1 MRSLKMGLAAA
12 MVICALS
19 ATAQA
24 DCVKVEA
31 LGEAVTHDIAEVF
44 CDARSRKHHL
54 WEGSRGQGPC
64 PHDVRRWLRYNDV
77 SLLADGVQSDGTPYL
92 LRRLAL
98 LAHVTPMLGANEE

>member
-1 MRSLKMGLAAA
+1 MRSLKLGLAATA
-12 MVICALS
+12 VICALS

-31 LGEAVTHDIAEVF
+31 LGEAVTHDIAYRL
-44 CDARSRKHHL
+44 CDARSCKRHL
-54 WEGSRGQGPC
+54 WEGSRGQGSC
-64 PHDVRRWLRYNDV
+64 PHEVRRRLSYNDV
-77 SLLADGVQSDGTPYL
+77 SLLADGVQSDGTPHL

>member
-1 MRSLKMGLAAA
+1 MRSLKLGFAAA
-12 MVICALS
+12 AVICALS

-24 DCVKVEA
+24 DCIKVES

-44 CDARSRKHHL
+44 ATHGLANIIYGKGRVGK
-54 WEGSRGQGPC
+54 GPC
-64 PHDVRRWLRYNDV
+64 PHEVHRWLRYNDV
-77 SLLADGVQSDGTPYL
+77 PLLADGVQRDGTPYL